1 MFIVIMSINHKK
13 ILNRWWMTWWIF
25 LVGQLFIDLS
35 VSNYCK
41 MTEQTY
47 SCAFAMSLVGYIF
60 KLLNKKCVWEHIK
73 IMLML
78 PWICQRNRSSL
89 HCNLQVYLFPIF
101 TQKNQ
106 KLMFCYCLH
115 RLTSFEVPYTFNIHD
130 SPVTCTQF
138 CSDCPSDF
146 LKALGAAVGGRSKKR
161 QFHRENSQQVS

>member
-1 MFIVIMSINHKK
+1 
-13 ILNRWWMTWWIF
+13 MTWWIF
-25 LVGQLFIDLS
+25 WVGQLFIDLS

-60 KLLNKKCVWEHIK
+60 KLLNKKCVWQHIK

-78 PWICQRNRSSL
+78 PWICQGNRSSL
-89 HCNLQVYLFPIF
+89 QCNLQVSFPYF
-101 TQKNQ
+101 HPVTTFRNHNYEKNQ

-161 QFHRENSQQVS
+161 QLHRENSQQVS